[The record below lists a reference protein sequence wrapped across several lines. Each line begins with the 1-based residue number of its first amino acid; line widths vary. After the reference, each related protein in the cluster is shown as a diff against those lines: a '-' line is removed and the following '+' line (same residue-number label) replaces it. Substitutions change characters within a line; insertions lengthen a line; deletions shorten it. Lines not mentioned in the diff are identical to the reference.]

1 MPDRTPTPT
10 LDALLAAHGGG
21 PRFTP
26 GVDAAL
32 ALWDSGTVDVSSVP
46 MEQVIHARLE
56 LSLPC
61 PAPYLKLQPPTVPV
75 YDVTGEDLR
84 REMATATVPDA
95 LVSNVIIPFPPV
107 AEPQRKPFWTRIKG
121 AALGRLESP

>member
-1 MPDRTPTPT
+1 MSRTPTPA

-26 GVDAAL
+26 GDDAAL
-32 ALWDSGTVDVSSVP
+32 ALWDSGTADVSAVP

-56 LSLPC
+56 IDLPC
-61 PAPYLKLQPPTVPV
+61 PPVVPVSPYLKPRPRPVPV
-75 YDVTGEDLR
+75 SDVTGADLR
-84 REMATATVPDA
+84 AAMPLAPDVQAVVPTAPN
-95 LVSNVIIPFPPV
+95 LVAPP
-107 AEPQRKPFWTRIKG
+107 RKPFWTRIKG

>member
-61 PAPYLKLQPPTVPV
+61 PAPYLKLQPPAIPV
-75 YDVTGEDLR
+75 SDVTGADLR
-84 REMATATVPDA
+84 REMAAIPTVKPD
-95 LVSNVIIPFPPV
+95 LIVPFPPV